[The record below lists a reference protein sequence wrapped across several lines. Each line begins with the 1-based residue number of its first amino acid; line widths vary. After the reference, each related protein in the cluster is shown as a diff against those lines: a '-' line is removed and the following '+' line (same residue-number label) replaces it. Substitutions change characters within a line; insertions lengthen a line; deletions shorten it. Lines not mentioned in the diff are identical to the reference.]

1 MLFLSLFF
9 YFQREE
15 IGLLD
20 LNLESTKMNVV
31 IFLFEILIPLPPYLS
46 PSVPDLDIVFRLAL
60 NKPVIKQE
68 E

>member
-1 MLFLSLFF
+1 
-9 YFQREE
+9 
-15 IGLLD
+15 
-20 LNLESTKMNVV
+20 MNVV

-46 PSVPDLDIVFRLAL
+46 PSVPDLDIAFRLAL